1 MDISLVEKFTLSVI
15 NTDDST
21 DVWHRCFVVSR
32 CTWSRLD
39 KIPMIRHVFYRV
51 YLLQSLPFISSLQ
64 LVSSP
69 PRSLITF
76 WYLIAILALRIPPT
90 QWAHDLSL
98 PCFTAPIC
106 SLNRT
111 WTYRHQPDR
120 ATSCV
125 AQRRHYPIC
134 SRLPHQG
141 TYSDVSDSY
150 FATYVTARAP
160 WYPNIYD
167 DLTVIITGPA
177 TTPFWQPRGCIST
190 FW

>member
-1 MDISLVEKFTLSVI
+1 MFIFSNLSLLS
-15 NTDDST
+15 
-21 DVWHRCFVVSR
+21 
-32 CTWSRLD
+32 
-39 KIPMIRHVFYRV
+39 
-51 YLLQSLPFISSLQ
+51 LLSSLS
-64 LVSSP
+64 LHHHD
-69 PRSLITF
+69 PRQSFDTS
-76 WYLIAILALRIPPT
+76 AILALRIPPT

-98 PCFTAPIC
+98 PCFTAPEY

-111 WTYRHQPDR
+111 WTYRHRPDR

-125 AQRRHYPIC
+125 AQRRHHPIC

-141 TYSDVSDSY
+141 TYLDVSDSY
-150 FATYVTARAP
+150 FATYVTARAL